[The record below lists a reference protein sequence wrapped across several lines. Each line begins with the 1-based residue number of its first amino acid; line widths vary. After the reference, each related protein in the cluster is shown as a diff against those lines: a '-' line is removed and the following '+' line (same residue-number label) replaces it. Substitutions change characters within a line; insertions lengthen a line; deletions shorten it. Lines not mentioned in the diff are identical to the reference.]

1 MRLFSECPGDRESG
15 ERCECK
21 HCNEH
26 TLGIE
31 TLPWIWAW
39 NASVVSIGSMVCMC
53 VRLFPQ
59 LSGLET
65 EEVVKGVSANTAV
78 HTRGYRSL
86 KSYLGDGCG
95 GGVQT
100 TSLCCLC
107 SIHKSITLLE
117 AVIAMQEVASPPCE
131 SSASSSCDQ
140 CGRQNANLLA
150 VFINRVTQPERE
162 W

>member
-1 MRLFSECPGDRESG
+1 MVKGVNANTAMGIYPALKFY
-15 ERCECK
+15 
-21 HCNEH
+21 
-26 TLGIE
+26 LGYGHGH
-31 TLPWIWAW
+31 
-39 NASVVSIGSMVCMC
+39 ASVVSIMSMVCMC

-107 SIHKSITLLE
+107 SIHKSITLLDTFI
-117 AVIAMQEVASPPCE
+117 VMQEIASLPCE
-131 SSASSSCDQ
+131 YSASSYCDQ
-140 CGRQNANLLA
+140 CGRQNAEFA
-150 VFINRVTQPERE
+150 CSVYKQGYTA
-162 W
+162 